1 MFWLYRIRHLLSWL
15 PGLIVLLAIYQV
27 SQQAPL
33 KIQPHYDETT
43 MELALAEPAPEAV
56 AEPPPPVEP
65 PQPEPLP
72 EPEPAPPEEPPVPVD
87 APPPPPPPVRKPE
100 PRKPEVKKRETVK
113 QAAPV
118 QKAAQMKKVTP
129 ASPVATRPE
138 QPTTPAAPKPPV
150 NNGAQEKGYESALRG
165 VLEQSKR
172 YPTGRQAALER
183 PKGEVEVWLEVDR
196 SGRVLASGISKRAP
210 NMLLNRAALTS
221 LQSMKQVRPF
231 PAEAYSGQ
239 NSKRFSAT
247 FNYSAP

>member
-15 PGLIVLLAIYQV
+15 PGVIVLLTIYQV
-27 SQQAPL
+27 SRQAPL

-43 MELALAEPAPEAV
+43 MELALAEPTPEAV
-56 AEPPPPVEP
+56 AEL

-72 EPEPAPPEEPPVPVD
+72 EPEPEPPPPEEPPVPVE
-87 APPPPPPPVRKPE
+87 APPPPPPVRKPE
-100 PRKPEVKKRETVK
+100 PRKPEIKKHERVKQPTSVKK
-113 QAAPV
+113 AAEV
-118 QKAAQMKKVTP
+118 KKVAP
-129 ASPVATRPE
+129 ASPVAKRPE
-138 QPTTPAAPKPPV
+138 QPAAPRPV
-150 NNGAQEKGYESALRG
+150 ANNGAQEKGYESALRG

-183 PKGEVEVWLEVDR
+183 PKGNVEVWLEVDR
-196 SGRVLASGISKRAP
+196 SGRVLASGISKRAA

-239 NSKRFSAT
+239 SSKKFSAT
-247 FNYSAP
+247 FSYSAP